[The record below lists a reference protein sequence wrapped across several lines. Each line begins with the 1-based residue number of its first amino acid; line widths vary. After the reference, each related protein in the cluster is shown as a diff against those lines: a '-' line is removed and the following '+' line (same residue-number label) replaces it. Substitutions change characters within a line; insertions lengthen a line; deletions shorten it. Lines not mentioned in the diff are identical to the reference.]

1 MAERANTMNTN
12 KSIERQLIKQKEK
25 MDQVAM
31 EYKRLQK
38 LQKAEETKEQ
48 EKRAVKLGAL
58 LQKMIPDIVKLDEA
72 NYKQFLENTIANGY
86 GKRMLRETLSEQK
99 QVTTAD
105 AESKQVKSINSTP
118 SKPVV
123 PSQSKAETSP
133 HVCRHMYT

>member
-86 GKRMLRETLSEQK
+86 GKRMLRETLSEYK

-105 AESKQVKSINSTP
+105 AE
-118 SKPVV
+118 
-123 PSQSKAETSP
+123 
-133 HVCRHMYT
+133 